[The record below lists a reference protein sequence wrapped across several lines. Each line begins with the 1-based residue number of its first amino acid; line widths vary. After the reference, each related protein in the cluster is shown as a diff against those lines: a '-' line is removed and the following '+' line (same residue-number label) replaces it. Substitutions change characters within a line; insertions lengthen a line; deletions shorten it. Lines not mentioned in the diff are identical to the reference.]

1 MVGNNDV
8 CYICIYS
15 CVNRNVFFFNFS
27 LNILELYK
35 NYKMKLLKVINK
47 IVRCIFGG
55 FEYNI
60 WVFKLKNNV

>member
-15 CVNRNVFFFNFS
+15 CVNRNVFFNFS

-35 NYKMKLLKVINK
+35 NYMMKLLKVIYK

-55 FEYNI
+55 FEYNF
-60 WVFKLKNNV
+60 WVLKLKNNV